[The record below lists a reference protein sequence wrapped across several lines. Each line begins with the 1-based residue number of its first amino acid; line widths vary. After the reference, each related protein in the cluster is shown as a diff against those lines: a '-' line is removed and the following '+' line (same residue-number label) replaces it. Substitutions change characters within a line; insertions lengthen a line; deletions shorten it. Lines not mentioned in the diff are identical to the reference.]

1 MIHYLNLHDAP
12 FQSIKNKL
20 KTIEM
25 RLNDEKRKLINVGDI
40 IVFTNNV
47 TNKTMSCK
55 VINIYPFKN
64 FDELYKNFDKEKLGY
79 LPDEI
84 ALPSDMEIYYSK
96 EKILTYGVLG
106 IEISLL
112 SK

>member
-25 RLNDEKRKLINVGDI
+25 RLNDERRKLINVGDI

-47 TNKTMSCK
+47 TNETMSCK
-55 VINIYPFKN
+55 VINIYPFK
-64 FDELYKNFDKEKLGY
+64 
-79 LPDEI
+79 
-84 ALPSDMEIYYSK
+84 IYPTRFFTLKYIFLNYSV
-96 EKILTYGVLG
+96 IYAF
-106 IEISLL
+106 ISH
-112 SK
+112 

>member
-25 RLNDEKRKLINVGDI
+25 RLNDERRKLINVGDI

-47 TNKTMSCK
+47 TNETLSC
-55 VINIYPFKN
+55 
-64 FDELYKNFDKEKLGY
+64 
-79 LPDEI
+79 
-84 ALPSDMEIYYSK
+84 
-96 EKILTYGVLG
+96 
-106 IEISLL
+106 
-112 SK
+112 